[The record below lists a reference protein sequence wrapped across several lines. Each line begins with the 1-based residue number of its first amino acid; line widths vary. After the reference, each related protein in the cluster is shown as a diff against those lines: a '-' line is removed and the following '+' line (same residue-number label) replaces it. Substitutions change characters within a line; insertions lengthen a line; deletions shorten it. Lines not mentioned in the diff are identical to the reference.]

1 MLFHK
6 TDLARVA
13 ARARAAPP
21 PCRLP
26 SIVCQQ
32 LCACSPFRTICT
44 AAGLIVSVF
53 ASVRC
58 THSSSHQRS
67 QRQTPPGASPA
78 SPRQIFFSLSFFFLF
93 FFSLLRILRVDSSAS
108 RLSPLAPRRLSSLP
122 FFAVFLF
129 IDIMGGCRPPHP
141 RSILR
146 LAEPLSPLACPFV
159 CLSPLAPRLFSS
171 PPFFAVFLFI
181 GVMGGCRPPHPRPI
195 LVSRARLSI
204 LLFSWWL
211 LLFLSVL
218 CISLLALWGAA
229 APHTPRSILVS
240 QVARRARIRIRSLA
254 TRIRLF
260 SSLPFFAVF
269 LFIGVMGGS
278 APHTP
283 RPIVVSPA
291 GRRVCAPA
299 LHWPNLS
306 DCARAAHSSLIVCS
320 SCFT

>member
-1 MLFHK
+1 MLVLFHK
-6 TDLARVA
+6 TDLARV

-78 SPRQIFFSLSFFFLF
+78 STPNFFLSFFFFL
-93 FFSLLRILRVDSSAS
+93 FFSLLRILGVDSSAS
-108 RLSPLAPRRLSSLP
+108 R
-122 FFAVFLF
+122 
-129 IDIMGGCRPPHP
+129 
-141 RSILR
+141 
-146 LAEPLSPLACPFV
+146 
-159 CLSPLAPRLFSS
+159 LSPLAPRLFSS
-171 PPFFAVFLFI
+171 PPFFAVFLLI
-181 GVMGGCRPPHPRPI
+181 GVMGGCRPPHPPSNSRFARVRVCRFCCSPGGFSSFF
-195 LVSRARLSI
+195 LCCVSLCWRYGGLPPPTPPAQ
-204 LLFSWWL
+204 FS
-211 LLFLSVL
+211 FRR
-218 CISLLALWGAA
+218 SL
-229 APHTPRSILVS
+229 
-240 QVARRARIRIRSLA
+240 VARALEFVSLT
-254 TRIRLF
+254 TRTRLF

-269 LFIGVMGGS
+269 LFNGVMGGS

-283 RPIVVSPA
+283 RPIVVSLA
-291 GRRVCAPA
+291 GRSRCARW
-299 LHWPNLS
+299 HWPNLS

>member
-6 TDLARVA
+6 TDLARV

-78 SPRQIFFSLSFFFLF
+78 STPNFFLSFFFFL
-93 FFSLLRILRVDSSAS
+93 FFSLLRILGVDSSAS
-108 RLSPLAPRRLSSLP
+108 R
-122 FFAVFLF
+122 
-129 IDIMGGCRPPHP
+129 
-141 RSILR
+141 
-146 LAEPLSPLACPFV
+146 
-159 CLSPLAPRLFSS
+159 LSPLAPRLFSS

-218 CISLLALWGAA
+218 CFSLLALWGAA

-240 QVARRARIRIRSLA
+240 QVARRARIRIRFAHHAHSSF
-254 TRIRLF
+254 LF
-260 SSLPFFAVF
+260 SSF
-269 LFIGVMGGS
+269 LCC
-278 APHTP
+278 
-283 RPIVVSPA
+283 VS
-291 GRRVCAPA
+291 
-299 LHWPNLS
+299 L
-306 DCARAAHSSLIVCS
+306 
-320 SCFT
+320 